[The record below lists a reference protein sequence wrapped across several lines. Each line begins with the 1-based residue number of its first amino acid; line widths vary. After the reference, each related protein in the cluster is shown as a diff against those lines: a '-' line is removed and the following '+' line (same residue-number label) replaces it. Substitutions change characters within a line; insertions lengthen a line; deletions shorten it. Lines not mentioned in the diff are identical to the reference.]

1 MEKHCPV
8 LACLAR
14 GGMVSRRAEAEQRL
28 LQGTYGEIKAL
39 EILRSRP
46 DQRTRGQVK
55 SFEKEHGTTQERLK
69 QRSNSSVFQEDEDV
83 SMEAGSS
90 AQSSKSVNG
99 QMARSTARFASWV
112 TFDDDD
118 DDDLSLHSSPK
129 PSVIKLDNVCLTT
142 VQDANS
148 NLIVSDGSSAK
159 KEVSIDLL
167 DWTPEKNESPS
178 FLDSPFSE
186 AKTPSRKKNP
196 FLDEELSH
204 VQPSPINPFSAYF
217 DQTGPPL
224 VDISQSNGTNSE
236 NTQVFAFSS
245 PFFIEEADGK
255 TNSLIQF
262 SPTFDTSSEG
272 MLKYPPRN
280 ETLEHLKQLQISVLD
295 EQDVPLPDD
304 SVITDE
310 LDEVPFEISYTQP
323 KDGWPMMLRIPERK
337 NIMSSRHWGPISVKL
352 TDSACLQLY
361 YEQGME
367 KPFKEL
373 QLEASHEL
381 SEPKLQNYDENG
393 RIHTVR
399 IDHVTYKEK
408 KKYHP
413 KPAVIHAPVKEQLI
427 KLGTLNYED
436 FQSFRI
442 AVHKK
447 LMHLPRDVDFLTT
460 YSEEEISVEVRDEF
474 CGMVSKNDSRILRH
488 SVLTHISALAFIS
501 GTPLCKI
508 GFNDI
513 QVKGNEVVSRH
524 DIIPNSTTR
533 WIKLRDCHFHQCVEE
548 QEFHNTRTI
557 AFNPP
562 RAQWFELM
570 HFRTAFAE
578 KSLPFSLRTV
588 ATINGA
594 EVELQSWLV
603 MSTGFSSNR
612 DPLTL
617 IPCENVMIRYPVPAS
632 WVKNFRRESVMG
644 EKSLKARM
652 NKGASFGS
660 SSVSGSEPVMR
671 VTLGTA
677 KYEQAFKAVVWRMN
691 RLPDKN
697 SGPATVET
705 LCQRLTFSVPDRF
718 TQRQRQRKPRQR
730 QTEVHT
736 QAAGGRLSP
745 KLYRSVIE
753 DVINDVRE
761 LFLDE
766 GVDEQVLLEL
776 RTSAAATAATLALPA
791 GVAPYQQLITNQGQI
806 LQVVRAPNGTQY
818 ILQPQQQVVLQQQV
832 IPQMQA
838 GGVQAPVIQQEP
850 LNSED
855 DVSDE
860 EGQELFDTENVV
872 VCQYDKIHR
881 SKNKWKFHLKDGIMN
896 LNGRDYV
903 FFKAIGDAEW

>member
-1 MEKHCPV
+1 MTPESK
-8 LACLAR
+8 
-14 GGMVSRRAEAEQRL
+14 M
-28 LQGTYGEIKAL
+28 
-39 EILRSRP
+39 
-46 DQRTRGQVK
+46 K
-55 SFEKEHGTTQERLK
+55 SNTERLGWVSFDDEPVATSK
-69 QRSNSSVFQEDEDV
+69 VQKPDGSHSLPQSASGLPVQQNVELSTASSSVSTKKDMPSTWIQFDDSPWTSSHPIEPPCPKDSLATNQNQSINFWSPVPPSERSWSAHSEDPSCTDMQSVNTDDHQSSGLSRTDSPNSSVFQEDEDV

-99 QMARSTARFASWV
+99 QMARNTARFASWV
-112 TFDDDD
+112 TFDDD

-148 NLIVSDGSSAK
+148 NLIVSDGSSTK
-159 KEVSIDLL
+159 KEVSINLL

-186 AKTPSRKKNP
+186 AKTPSKKKNP

-217 DQTGPPL
+217 DQPGPPL

-245 PFFIEEADGK
+245 PFLIEEADGK

-262 SPTFDTSSEG
+262 SPTFDMNNEG
-272 MLKYPPRN
+272 MFKYPPRN

-295 EQDVPLPDD
+295 EQDLPLPDD

-337 NIMSSRHWGPISVKL
+337 NIMSSRHWGPIFVKL

-361 YEQGME
+361 YEKGME

-442 AVHKK
+442 AVHKT

-644 EKSLKARM
+644 EKSLKAKM

-697 SGPATVET
+697 SASGHPHSFFCHLELGSDREVPAT
-705 LCQRLTFSVPDRF
+705 F
-718 TQRQRQRKPRQR
+718 TQYLDVEFDMPACSASRATVRSLSVGEKP
-730 QTEVHT
+730 EVKKWVSYKAHYT
-736 QAAGGRLSP
+736 CQIEMDY
-745 KLYRSVIE
+745 KSVHVQDKE
-753 DVINDVRE
+753 D
-761 LFLDE
+761 
-766 GVDEQVLLEL
+766 G
-776 RTSAAATAATLALPA
+776 
-791 GVAPYQQLITNQGQI
+791 
-806 LQVVRAPNGTQY
+806 
-818 ILQPQQQVVLQQQV
+818 LQPERLAGCSQQ
-832 IPQMQA
+832 
-838 GGVQAPVIQQEP
+838 
-850 LNSED
+850 
-855 DVSDE
+855 
-860 EGQELFDTENVV
+860 
-872 VCQYDKIHR
+872 
-881 SKNKWKFHLKDGIMN
+881 
-896 LNGRDYV
+896 
-903 FFKAIGDAEW
+903 